1 MSISLKQD
9 YKGSLRSAKPTVLS
23 KRRVKPPP
31 GALGAVTDIPAQVI
45 PPLNTN
51 IQFNILP
58 KLRLAARP
66 GLAALDPKIL
76 PENFNWKDNGQEKSK
91 LIAEPDNQMLC
102 GSCWAI
108 SAAGIIGDNHVVAGT
123 VDWKPNLS
131 TTWCLACYPQY
142 QCQGGNPAVLYG
154 DVANTGIASNNC
166 VDYSWC
172 SQNNSCNGK
181 ATEHFSTEGLSGLIP
196 SCGCYNGDVKHYLYK
211 IDNPTY
217 VSIGQS
223 DLTEDNFATTLKK
236 HIYTNGPVQGG
247 FLVFRNFMSG
257 GFSKVNGGVYLENGV
272 YDENGD
278 VSFDDNQVSSDNYA
292 GSHAVAII
300 GWGVQK
306 GVVVD
311 NNGTKNDVPYWYC
324 RNSWGTKWGD
334 GGYFKMA
341 MYPVNRVVQ
350 FDKSVIIST
359 PSGNFQGGG
368 MILMTATSKPE
379 LKTLGQLQEIQE
391 SIREKPDSYYST
403 EEQDRG
409 TGGGGDDSGGGDG
422 DGTGDTSSSSKL
434 MKIVKY
440 VALGLVILCIIG
452 LIIFFIRKWRMS
464 RDVGRNVDRNK
475 IVIPPIPP
483 APPAPSRSPPAYV
496 RRSPSVPSKTM
507 MTRGSDMVVGRASNY
522 S

>member
-9 YKGSLRSAKPTVLS
+9 YKKGLRSAKPTVLS

-58 KLRLAARP
+58 KMRLAARP
-66 GLAALDPKIL
+66 GLAAVDPKVL
-76 PENFNWKDNGQEKSK
+76 PENFNWKDNGGAKSS
-91 LIAEPDNQMLC
+91 LLSTPGNQMLC

-108 SAAGIIGDNHVVAGT
+108 SAAGIIADNHVVSGT

-154 DVANTGIASNNC
+154 DVANSGIASNNC

-172 SQNNSCNGK
+172 SQNENCNGK
-181 ATEHFSTEGLSGLIP
+181 ATQHFEAGELNLSDLIP

-211 IDNPTY
+211 IDSPSY
-217 VSIGQS
+217 VSIGQG
-223 DLTEDNFATTLKK
+223 DLTEDNFAITLKK

-257 GFSKVNGGVYLENGV
+257 GFSKVNGGVYLETGV
-272 YDENGD
+272 YDNTD
-278 VSFDDNQVSSDNYA
+278 SVHFDDEQVSADNYA

-311 NNGTKNDVPYWYC
+311 NKGTKNDVPYWYC
-324 RNSWGTKWGD
+324 RNSWGTTWGD
-334 GGYFKMA
+334 GGYFKMP
-341 MYPVNRVVQ
+341 MYSVNRVSQ
-350 FDKSVIIST
+350 FDKAVIINT

-368 MILMTATSKPE
+368 MILMSASSPPE
-379 LKTLGQLQEIQE
+379 LKTLGQLQQIQQT
-391 SIREKPDSYYST
+391 IREKPDSYYAT
-403 EEQDRG
+403 EEQDKG
-409 TGGGGDDSGGGDG
+409 SGGGGGDSGGDSGSG
-422 DGTGDTSSSSKL
+422 KF
-434 MKIVKY
+434 KINMTVVKY
-440 VALGLVILCIIG
+440 ALLCVVIIG
-452 LIIFFIRKWRMS
+452 VIGLLIFFIRKWRINRSMT
-464 RDVGRNVDRNK
+464 NNE
-475 IVIPPIPP
+475 IVIPPVPYMLTRNSSPPPYTRRMPRAPSP
-483 APPAPSRSPPAYV
+483 APKV
-496 RRSPSVPSKTM
+496 G
-507 MTRGSDMVVGRASNY
+507 GSSMVVGRASNY